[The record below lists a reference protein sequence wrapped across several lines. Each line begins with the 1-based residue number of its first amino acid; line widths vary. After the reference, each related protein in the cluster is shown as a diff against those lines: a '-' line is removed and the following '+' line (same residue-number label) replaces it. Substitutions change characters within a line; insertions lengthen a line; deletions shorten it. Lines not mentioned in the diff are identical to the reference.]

1 MHTIVHAR
9 APSSGW
15 PVAAMAEGFPG
26 ARGLAEIADLD
37 QGSPSRTERHAA
49 RLVNASEAGSTMG
62 RTEEG
67 KVTVVPHSRRKSRK
81 NGCDGEKP
89 RLRRRFS
96 RNFAR
101 NIH

>member
-1 MHTIVHAR
+1 LLGRRDEGVTPSLR
-9 APSSGW
+9 PSECRPSS
-15 PVAAMAEGFPG
+15 
-26 ARGLAEIADLD
+26 R
-37 QGSPSRTERHAA
+37 
-49 RLVNASEAGSTMG
+49 GSTMG

-67 KVTVVPHSRRKSRK
+67 KVTVIPHSQRKSRK
-81 NGCDGEKP
+81 NGCGGEKP

>member
-1 MHTIVHAR
+1 VR
-9 APSSGW
+9 
-15 PVAAMAEGFPG
+15 PVAAIAQGFPG

-37 QGSPSRTERHAA
+37 QEFAVENRKACRTP
-49 RLVNASEAGSTMG
+49 VNASDAGSTMG

-67 KVTVVPHSRRKSRK
+67 KVTVIPHSQRKSRK
-81 NGCDGEKP
+81 NGCGGEKP